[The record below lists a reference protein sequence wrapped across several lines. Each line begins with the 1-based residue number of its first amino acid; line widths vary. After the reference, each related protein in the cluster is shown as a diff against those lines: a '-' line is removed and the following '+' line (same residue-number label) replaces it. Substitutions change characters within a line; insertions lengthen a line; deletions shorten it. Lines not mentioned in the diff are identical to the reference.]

1 MKHQE
6 QRTEETLM
14 KPKHIL
20 KYKNVLSFKT
30 TPQSSVSSSAGRNH
44 WHPWMSFFSL
54 VFGAASSTGCIE
66 VCKKCS
72 WGTYLSATGLRESH
86 NPREISERWMAMK
99 AGTLATVSS
108 IIHPESPACAAQSLS
123 ICHTEYKQ
131 LLHIQTWMYP
141 HENTY
146 VTCVDAQSTSTQSS
160 IIHDQQK
167 SQTCS
172 QN

>member
-1 MKHQE
+1 
-6 QRTEETLM
+6 M

-44 WHPWMSFFSL
+44 WHPWMSLFPL

-72 WGTYLSATGLRESH
+72 WGTYQSATGLRESH
-86 NPREISERWMAMK
+86 NPREISERWMAVK

-108 IIHPESPACAAQSLS
+108 IIHPESPAGAAQSLS

-131 LLHIQTWMYP
+131 LLHTQTWMYT

-146 VTCVDAQSTSTQSS
+146 ATCVDAEY
-160 IIHDQQK
+160 IHTVLYYTWPTKISDLL
-167 SQTCS
+167 TELDT
-172 QN
+172 